1 MILTSPSL
9 LGRACCSSSCS
20 SLRAVARDRLISSAV
35 STSTS
40 VPARR
45 LQFSRS
51 FHSTHVRASNPS
63 SPSRVSYSVAVSSS
77 GKGHRFYPLQNAH
90 NFDPSVHDSL
100 GTVTEKNPHLRRR
113 KRPDSGADAFFVSKI
128 GHDCSTEETTNGALA
143 FAVADGVGGWEEH
156 RVDPGDFS
164 HGLCGYMVESA
175 LSWSSPTETLRPRT
189 LMQMGYDR
197 VIEDKT
203 IPAGASTAHVG
214 VALPDGRVELA
225 NLGDSGSVLLRRAAV
240 HHYTPAQTH
249 GFNTPYQLSVVPS
262 RMRAQAAIFG
272 GAYLQDT
279 PRDAAI
285 TNLHLQHG
293 DVLMLATDG
302 VFDNLNNQEILKII
316 TRQMILVGAW
326 TGTAPDF
333 SIKVSDDLKQYTKRG
348 GLTHL
353 LPPGADG
360 EDQRNAIEPYTL
372 SSLLADSIAGHAK
385 VASVDRRR
393 DGPFAKEYQRYYP
406 YDHYRGG
413 KIDDICV
420 LVLVAVDE
428 GRQRHDP
435 DSS

>member
-1 MILTSPSL
+1 MILNSPSL
-9 LGRACCSSSCS
+9 ARACCIASCS
-20 SLRAVARDRLISSAV
+20 SLRAGARERLISAV

-45 LQFSRS
+45 LRF
-51 FHSTHVRASNPS
+51 FHSTHLRASNPA
-63 SPSRVSYSVAVSSS
+63 SPARINYNVAVSSS
-77 GKGHRFYPLQNAH
+77 GKGNRFHPVRNAF
-90 NFDPSVHDSL
+90 NFDSAAQDSL
-100 GTVTEKNPHLRRR
+100 GLTIAEKNPYQRRK

-128 GHDCSTEETTNGALA
+128 GHDQQTEKNTNGALA

-164 HGLCGYMVESA
+164 HGLCGYMAESA
-175 LSWSSPTETLRPRT
+175 LSWPSPADKLRPRQI
-189 LMQMGYDR
+189 LEMGYDR
-197 VIEDKT
+197 VIDDQA

-240 HHYTPAQTH
+240 HHYTPSQTH
-249 GFNTPYQLSVVPS
+249 GFNTPYQLSVIPQ

-285 TNLHLQHG
+285 TNLHMQHG

-302 VFDNLNNQEILKII
+302 VFDNLNNQEILKIVN
-316 TRQMILVGAW
+316 RQMILAGAW
-326 TGTAPDF
+326 TGSAPDY
-333 SIKVSDDLKQYTKRG
+333 SIKVSDDLEQLTKLG

-353 LPPGADG
+353 LPAGAEG
-360 EDQRNAIEPYTL
+360 EDQRPAMEPYTL
-372 SSLLADSIAGHAK
+372 SSFLAASVAGNAK

-413 KIDDICV
+413 KVDDICV
-420 LVLVAVDE
+420 LVVVAVEE
-428 GRQRHDP
+428 GRQQQQQD
-435 DSS
+435 DSF